1 MLEQLKNKRVLVID
15 DDQDVLA
22 YLETWLSDQGF
33 IVETAHDGN
42 EAFDKLKA
50 NKPDLITLDIV
61 MPQKTGVKFY
71 REIKKSKEYANIPV
85 IIITGLQS
93 EFENFISHRRSAPPP
108 DGYIS
113 KPFEQEELLKTINA
127 VMGKIFRNTM
137 AQH

>member
-1 MLEQLKNKRVLVID
+1 MAEETKNKRVLVVD

-22 YLETWLSDQGF
+22 YLETWLGDHGF

-71 REIKKSKEYANIPV
+71 REIKKINEYANIPV

-93 EFENFISHRRSAPPP
+93 EFENFISHRRTAPPP
-108 DGYIS
+108 DGYLS
-113 KPFEQEELLKTINA
+113 KPFDKEELLKTINT
-127 VMGKIFRNTM
+127 VIGKASKNTVSST
-137 AQH
+137 